1 MVLSTVVVKSVYHGE
16 KSPESWHFERLPF
29 VRVREGSGEGYQK
42 RKLRPPPSLFPD
54 MRIGR
59 FSLCA
64 VHPCF
69 FGGRGVVVG

>member
-1 MVLSTVVVKSVYHGE
+1 MVLSTVVVKSIYHSE
-16 KSPESWHFERLPF
+16 KSQKLAFRAIALCQSEGREWG
-29 VRVREGSGEGYQK
+29 RVSKEK
-42 RKLRPPPSLFPD
+42 IKTPPSLFPD

>member
-1 MVLSTVVVKSVYHGE
+1 
-16 KSPESWHFERLPF
+16 
-29 VRVREGSGEGYQK
+29 
-42 RKLRPPPSLFPD
+42 

-69 FGGRGVVVG
+69 FGGRGVVVGEGGGGGLGGSLFHFILAKIYVFRFGS